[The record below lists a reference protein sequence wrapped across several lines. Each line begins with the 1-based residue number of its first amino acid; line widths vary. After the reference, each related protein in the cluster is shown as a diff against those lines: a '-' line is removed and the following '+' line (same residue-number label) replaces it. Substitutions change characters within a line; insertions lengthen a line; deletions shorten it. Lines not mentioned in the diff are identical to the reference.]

1 MPSSKIL
8 AEKQNV
14 VSELAEKLK
23 SAEAG
28 VLVKYEGIT
37 VEEDTKLRAALRAA
51 GVQYTV
57 MKNTLTG
64 RACEIAGFGDMKQYL
79 EGMNAIAISQNDP
92 IAAAKIMKEYAEKVE
107 SFEIKAGF
115 IDGAV
120 IDAKAVEALASIPS
134 KETLIAKMLGSLT
147 SSLYSF
153 ARVLQAKIDKENGAA
168 E

>member
-8 AEKQNV
+8 AAKQNV

-37 VEEDTKLRAALRAA
+37 VEDDTKLRAALRAA

-107 SFEIKAGF
+107 TFEIKAGF

-120 IDAKAVEALASIPS
+120 IDAKAVEELASIPS
-134 KETLIAKMLGSLT
+134 KEVLIAKMLGSLT